1 MGRTCTICYHPLRE
15 KVEGALLA
23 GKSYRHVALQYS
35 VSTAALAR
43 HRSDH
48 LTPSLAESHK
58 AMETARAT
66 TLLEDVRSGENR
78 AERLY
83 QHAETILA
91 KALQMQ
97 DLKVALN
104 AVKVAVGVM
113 AEARGYLELRGQ
125 LSDQLGE
132 RNAPRMTTTINV
144 LSMPRV
150 PGAPIRASDPPIDLS
165 RLPAVQVAHKRD

>member
-1 MGRTCTICYHPLRE
+1 
-15 KVEGALLA
+15 
-23 GKSYRHVALQYS
+23 
-35 VSTAALAR
+35 
-43 HRSDH
+43 
-48 LTPSLAESHK
+48 
-58 AMETARAT
+58 METARAT